1 MIPISLF
8 IPFFLDVFPKEQ
20 VRVRVGDKRH
30 IKTLKRISWLLDGW
44 LVGK

>member
-20 VRVRVGDKRH
+20 VKVRVGDKRH
-30 IKTLKRISWLLDGW
+30 IKTLKRFHGCWMGGW
-44 LVGK
+44 